1 MAFASGWVYGAESRS
16 AASTLPTGN
25 EAGVRFASSPPSHMG
40 DMLMIKNLG
49 GADRAVRLVVGAT
62 LGFLVGMTLV
72 EGWLAIALAVI
83 AAYLLVTAL
92 TGACP
97 LYSQMEIDTFN
108 HDDAY
113 VRLDERI

>member
-1 MAFASGWVYGAESRS
+1 
-16 AASTLPTGN
+16 
-25 EAGVRFASSPPSHMG
+25 
-40 DMLMIKNLG
+40 MIKNLG